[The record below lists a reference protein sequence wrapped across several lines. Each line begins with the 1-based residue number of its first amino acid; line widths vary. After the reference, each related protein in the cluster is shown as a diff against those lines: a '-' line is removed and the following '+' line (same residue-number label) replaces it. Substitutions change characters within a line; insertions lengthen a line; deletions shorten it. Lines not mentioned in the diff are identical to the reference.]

1 MNKDER
7 INLLES
13 EIAKLSKLTTKQI
26 PFEQISAEAKLNY
39 ENLESL
45 GFAYTITTD
54 FSKIDTV
61 PIFEVAW
68 KKGAKRRDIE
78 EDTEKLQNWLKL
90 RLNDNKI
97 RLR

>member
-1 MNKDER
+1 MISFDNFNE
-7 INLLES
+7 LES
-13 EIAKLSKLTTKQI
+13 EIAKLSKLTAKQI

-54 FSKIDTV
+54 FDKIDTI

-68 KKGAKRRDIE
+68 KKGTKRRNIN
-78 EDTEKLQNWLKL
+78 EDTEKLRNWLKL